1 MALFVE
7 VVFTDYI
14 GFPPSLLV
22 VTRLT
27 TTRVQCAY
35 PLQEE
40 AFTHSDAH
48 SLIVEKERSSRLS
61 PQGIQTWNIPW
72 GTPAEGDFW
81 RHWRRLL
88 HM

>member
-1 MALFVE
+1 MALFLE

-40 AFTHSDAH
+40 AFIHRDAH
-48 SLIVEKERSSRLS
+48 SLIVGKEQSSRLS
-61 PQGIQTWNIPW
+61 PQGTEMKYSVGYIC
-72 GTPAEGDFW
+72 
-81 RHWRRLL
+81 
-88 HM
+88 